1 MSLIFNLHA
10 GVVLPRLPLH
20 HSLLDKF
27 LQLFSLTLL
36 VKNVRSEN
44 MTNSIY
50 QINKGINKPIEFKG
64 LKAQYI
70 WYLGGGL
77 VALLVLFA
85 IIYIIGV
92 NVFICLAVIV
102 SLSTA
107 LFMYVYK
114 LSRTY
119 GEFGLMKKVARKA
132 VPKVIK
138 SYSIV
143 LLKKQLLK

>member
-1 MSLIFNLHA
+1 MS
-10 GVVLPRLPLH
+10 
-20 HSLLDKF
+20 
-27 LQLFSLTLL
+27 
-36 VKNVRSEN
+36 
-44 MTNSIY
+44 NSVY

-77 VALLVLFA
+77 VVLLILFA

-92 NVFICLAVIV
+92 NIFICLALIV
-102 SLSTA
+102 WLATA

-119 GEFGLMKKVARKA
+119 GEYGLMKKWQRKLFR
-132 VPKVIK
+132 K
-138 SYSIV
+138 
-143 LLKKQLLK
+143 